1 MYTEKVSARL
11 RLGAAAVFLAAA
23 LAGVALPDFLA
34 GAMFMIFLFNLLRSS
49 GSYRVQN

>member
-34 GAMFMIFLFNLLRSS
+34 GAILIKKF
-49 GSYRVQN
+49 YYA